1 LHVGSHVEI
10 GKMPVVNV
18 LDHWIEVYS
27 QDREATH
34 HADYL
39 FWFGYETP
47 PDILVTTCLSA
58 LTLGVD
64 SERKQVGTIGTRI
77 NRYVWL
83 GKNGAIHYRQIPPS
97 FDWNAERI
105 SRCVSVEVRTS
116 VFYATGT
123 SLSTVYVLHQPVA
136 IRPQDIVSRRIV
148 AYEGSS
154 GKVAHSLDIVGRADQ
169 LERHWSDFEKQVKAE
184 AARLVE
190 IDVGRIRL
198 IELKPSGSMGQAQVD
213 VKSGKL
219 IRPRRIISVR
229 RSQAPRS
236 LKPPAWVRSTRD
248 RK

>member
-1 LHVGSHVEI
+1 
-10 GKMPVVNV
+10 MPVENV
-18 LDHWIEVYS
+18 LDHWIELYS
-27 QDREATH
+27 LSREATH

-39 FWFGYETP
+39 FWFGYEAP

-77 NRYVWL
+77 HRYVWL
-83 GKNGAIHYRQIPPS
+83 GKNGAIRYRQIPPS

-123 SLSTVYVLHQPVA
+123 SLSTVYVLHQPVV

-154 GKVAHSLDIVGRADQ
+154 GKIAHSLDIVGEADQ
-169 LERHWSDFEKQVKAE
+169 LDLHWSDFENQVKID
-184 AARLVE
+184 AARFIESDVDRIRLVE
-190 IDVGRIRL
+190 M
-198 IELKPSGSMGQAQVD
+198 KASGLMGEARVN

-219 IRPRRIISVR
+219 IRPPRIIGVR
-229 RSQAPRS
+229 RSEAPGSR
-236 LKPPAWVRSTRD
+236 KPPVWARSTRS
-248 RK
+248 RESGTGARSTR